1 MYKRN
6 EDDDRR
12 QKMYTPAGDRAPGYS
27 VDEIESIKVA
37 LNRKLGPEFI
47 SKRKGPGFSSVQYLE
62 GWKAINLAN
71 EIFGFNGWNTEL
83 KEYKVDYID
92 DKNGAISMGL
102 SCIVRIV
109 LKDGTFH
116 EDVGYGSID
125 NCRSK
130 AMAFEKCKKEACTD
144 GMKRALRQFG
154 NALGNCLYDKDFL
167 QHITKVSMEP
177 NKFDENALMRRSVT
191 VPKLENTNNNLN
203 TPKIQPIL
211 NKNTIPS
218 VNMIPLKKIGE
229 GENRELVMKS
239 VSPSRSSGKAHKPVN
254 TERNDDFD
262 DDFEDSYMFSDDLPA
277 ELINT
282 ESKLH
287 EELPSSDFGEEEEED
302 MGEVDGADIDQPKPT
317 FTNSTSKA
325 PTESE
330 ISANSTTIP
339 EHVTFVSATSAD
351 TIQQDPT
358 LQETLKFDISYTPKS
373 ISRSSLINH
382 SKSLPVKKSIISSIK
397 ETEVPST
404 ASDESGN
411 KENKISK
418 RPSIGGKVGPIY
430 KSSIPNNVKPVTANN
445 SGVISNIPST
455 IANPLNMK
463 RSFGLPP
470 DKLQGKRLKK

>member
-1 MYKRN
+1 MFKRS

-12 QKMYTPAGDRAPGYS
+12 QKMYTPAGDRVPGYS

-71 EIFGFNGWNTEL
+71 DIFGFNGWNTEL

-116 EDVGYGSID
+116 EDIGYGSIE

-167 QHITKVSMEP
+167 QNITKVSMEP

-191 VPKLENTNNNLN
+191 VPKIENTNNNLN
-203 TPKIQPIL
+203 KSNNIIANVSKSFPPIP
-211 NKNTIPS
+211 NNIHD
-218 VNMIPLKKIGE
+218 
-229 GENRELVMKS
+229 GENTRELLSKS
-239 VSPSRSSGKAHKPVN
+239 GSPSRTSSKKQKSVVN
-254 TERNDDFD
+254 EEIDEYD

-282 ESKLH
+282 ESKLG
-287 EELPSSDFGEEEEED
+287 EELPSSDFGGDED
-302 MGEVDGADIDQPKPT
+302 VGEVDGADPDQPKST
-317 FTNSTSKA
+317 STNSASKV

-351 TIQQDPT
+351 TIQQDPS
-358 LQETLKFDISYTPKS
+358 LQEALKFDISYTPKT
-373 ISRSSLINH
+373 ITRSSLINH
-382 SKSLPVKKSIISSIK
+382 SKSLPVKKSIFSSSK
-397 ETEVPST
+397 ESSMST
-404 ASDESGN
+404 TLTDKINDSSN
-411 KENKISK
+411 KENKIHK
-418 RPSIGGKVGPIY
+418 VPSLVAKGGPVY
-430 KSSIPNNVKPVTANN
+430 KASIPYNSKQTNDAGILSLGMVANSVT
-445 SGVISNIPST
+445 T
-455 IANPLNMK
+455 K